1 MADKRITEL
10 NLHTS
15 LTLSD
20 VIPIVSGGET
30 KKTTY
35 GSLYYGIREGV
46 VSGSEQIS
54 FNGITDKPTLVSG
67 SSQVSYLGLSNIPN
81 NIVSSSQQITALGFV
96 SSSITGSSLVTASIQ
111 YQTLT
116 FTKGDGSSFNLTIPE
131 TTGSIFITGGV
142 ETVDYIDFNIS
153 ANPTHEE
160 GRIHWYDDA
169 KTLAIDTG
177 QQDFMIEVGAMTVI
191 RGKNDNSFTLTKG
204 MVVYINGEAGQRP
217 TFTTASMVSEGLSAR
232 TMGIV
237 ASTITPNNS
246 GFVISN
252 GVLRNIN
259 TSMYPANTELYLSSS
274 GQFSSQVPTAPNHN
288 VRIGKVLSSHTNGS
302 IYVYVMNGFELN
314 ELHDVLISTA
324 SLKDA
329 ATNNGGSTLYRTGSV
344 WRNSDNVRLT
354 NSNMILASVSSS
366 YNFADDTTAASGGVP
381 LGGLYHTSGSVKIRL
396 V

>member
-20 VIPIVSGGET
+20 VIPIVNSGET

-35 GSLYYGIREGV
+35 GSLYYGIRDGL
-46 VSGSEQIS
+46 I
-54 FNGITDKPTLVSG
+54 SG
-67 SSQVSYLGLSNIPN
+67 SSQINSIQTQNYNIFPN
-81 NIVSSSQQITALGFV
+81 SIY
-96 SSSITGSSLVTASIQ
+96 ITGSVYVS
-111 YQTLT
+111 
-116 FTKGDGSSFNLTIPE
+116 
-131 TTGSIFITGGV
+131 GGI
-142 ETVDYIDFNIS
+142 ETVDHIDFLIS
-153 ANPTHEE
+153 ADPPHEE
-160 GRIHWYDDA
+160 GRLHWYDDA

-177 QQDFMIEVGAMTVI
+177 QNSFMIEVGAMTVI
-191 RGKNDNSFTLTKG
+191 RGKNENAFTLTKG

-217 TFTTASMVSEGLSAR
+217 TFTTASMVSEALSAR

-237 ASTITPNNS
+237 ASNIGPSNS

-259 TSMYPANTELYLSSS
+259 TTAYPANTELYLSSS
-274 GQFSSQVPTAPNHN
+274 GHFSNEIPIAPNHN
-288 VRIGKVLSSHTNGS
+288 VRVGKVLSSATNGS

-314 ELHDVLISTA
+314 ELHDVYINTG

-344 WRNSDNVRLT
+344 WRNNDNVRLVQST
-354 NSNMILASVSSS
+354 MVLASVSSS
-366 YNFADDTTAASGGVP
+366 YNFADDTSAASGGIP